1 MFHDILVPVDFT
13 EKNLEALRLAQELA
27 LAGRGRI
34 TLLHV
39 IERIEHL
46 PVEGLGGFYEKL
58 EKSAAEGMRSLTQGL
73 GEHPLIGRQEI
84 VYGKRAEEIV
94 RFAEEHGSD
103 LIVLSSHRVDPHR
116 PGRWWSTVS
125 HEVAV
130 RAKCPVLLVK

>member
-1 MFHDILVPVDFT
+1 MFRSILVPVDFT
-13 EKNLEALRLAQELA
+13 DKNREALRLAQELA
-27 LAGRGRI
+27 LPGRGRI

-46 PVEGLGGFYEKL
+46 PIEDLTGFYEKL
-58 EKSAAEGMRSLTQGL
+58 ENSAAEGMRSLTQGS
-73 GEHPLIGRQEI
+73 GEHPLVDRQEI
-84 VYGKRAEEIV
+84 LYGKRAEEIV

-116 PGRWWSTVS
+116 PGRWWSAVS

-130 RAKCPVLLVK
+130 RAQCPVLLVK